1 MKERLQF
8 FFTSLFFWFALFV
21 IGRFIFLLVQVNQ
34 SFDLPWADWFRIYQH
49 GFRLDLSTLGYISFI
64 PALILLVTSSWNG
77 KTAWRFLNIYTILAI
92 LLFLGILISD
102 LVIFRAWSVHF
113 DYLPLLY
120 LGSPKEVTAN
130 FKWYYF
136 VILLAG
142 FSLLIYLLHSF
153 FNKKIASLLKKAPSG
168 GWKSALFFFILLPVL
183 FLCIRGGLG
192 TTPINA
198 SSAYFHKNVFANQAA
213 INPMWYF
220 GHSIVEGKESQNP
233 YNFYKEKD
241 YEKELE
247 LLYTS
252 NTEPVRIL
260 RQERPVIILLIMET
274 FTAKLVEPLGGPPGV
289 TPNFNRL
296 SREGILF
303 THMYANG
310 TRTDR
315 GLLSIISGFP
325 TVEPLSIL
333 KYPEKTNKLEFL
345 SRDLKGKG
353 YNNATFYY
361 GGEVDFAN
369 MTSYLMNGGFNRIV
383 SEKDFSAYHGYRS
396 NWGVPDDVVYDRLL
410 SDVNRRNDTGFYVML
425 TLSHHEPFDIPVEP
439 RFPQLGFENKFYSS
453 AYFADSCLGD
463 FIAKMKS
470 SRQWDNSLIIIVAD
484 HGSPFPEYNQYHEPA
499 KYKIPMLWLGGALK
513 KDSVVS
519 KYGSQ
524 SDIAVTLLHQLG
536 IENNNYILG
545 KDILSPSSRSFT
557 FYSFKDGMAMMSD
570 SMQFGLDFIS
580 GNMLFSSGPVTDRE
594 IYYAKALQ
602 QYIYS
607 YYLTL

>member
-1 MKERLQF
+1 M
-8 FFTSLFFWFALFV
+8 
-21 IGRFIFLLVQVNQ
+21 
-34 SFDLPWADWFRIYQH
+34 
-49 GFRLDLSTLGYISFI
+49 
-64 PALILLVTSSWNG
+64 
-77 KTAWRFLNIYTILAI
+77 
-92 LLFLGILISD
+92 
-102 LVIFRAWSVHF
+102 
-113 DYLPLLY
+113 
-120 LGSPKEVTAN
+120 
-130 FKWYYF
+130 
-136 VILLAG
+136 LAG
-142 FSLLIYLLHSF
+142 FSLLVYLLHSF
-153 FNKKIASLLKKAPSG
+153 YNKNIASLLKKAPSG
-168 GWKSALFFFILLPVL
+168 GWMSALFFLIMLPML
-183 FLCIRGGLG
+183 FWCIRGGLG
-192 TTPINA
+192 TSPINA

-213 INPMWYF
+213 INPLWYF

-233 YNFYKEKD
+233 YDFYREKD
-241 YEKELE
+241 YERELE

-252 NTEPVRIL
+252 NTEPVKIL
-260 RQERPVIILLIMET
+260 KQERPVIILLIMET

-303 THMYANG
+303 THMFANG

-325 TVEPLSIL
+325 TVEPLSML

-345 SRDLKGKG
+345 SRDLKRKG
-353 YNNATFYY
+353 YNATFYY

-383 SEKDFSAYHGYRS
+383 SEKDFSDYHGYRS
-396 NWGVPDDVVYDRLL
+396 NWGVPDNVVYDRLL
-410 SDVNRRNDTGFYVML
+410 SEMNRRNDTGFYVML

-439 RFPQLGFENKFYSS
+439 RFPQMGFENKFYSS
-453 AYFADSCLGD
+453 AYCADSCLGD

-484 HGSPFPEYNQYHEPA
+484 HGSPFPEYSQYHEPA

-536 IENNNYILG
+536 IENNDYVLG
-545 KDILSPSSRSFT
+545 KDILSPSSGSFT

-570 SMQFGLDFIS
+570 TVQFGLDFIS
-580 GNMLFSSGPVTDRE
+580 GNMLFSNGPVTDRE

-602 QYIYS
+602 QYIYN

>member
-8 FFTSLFFWFALFV
+8 FFTSLLFWFALFI
-21 IGRFIFLLVQVNQ
+21 IGRFVFLLVQVNH
-34 SFDLPWADWFRIYQH
+34 SFALSWADWLRIYQH
-49 GFRLDLSTLGYISFI
+49 GFRLDLSTLGYISFL
-64 PALILLVTSSWNG
+64 PALILLGTSSWNG
-77 KTAWRFLNIYTILAI
+77 KIAWRILNIYTIMAI
-92 LLFLGILISD
+92 LLFLGVSIAD

-120 LGSPKEVTAN
+120 LVSPKEVTAN

-136 VILLAG
+136 MVLLAG
-142 FSLLIYLLHSF
+142 FSLLFYLLYSF
-153 FNKKIASLLKKAPSG
+153 YNKKIATFLRKAPSG
-168 GWKSALFFFILLPVL
+168 GWKSALIFMILLPVL
-183 FLCIRGGLG
+183 FLAIRGGLG

-198 SSAYFHKNVFANQAA
+198 SSAYFHKNIFANQAA

-233 YNFYKEKD
+233 YDFYKEKD
-241 YEKELE
+241 YEKDLK
-247 LLYTS
+247 LLYAS
-252 NTEPVRIL
+252 DADPVRIL
-260 RQERPVIILLIMET
+260 KQERPVIILLIMET

-303 THMYANG
+303 THMFANG

-333 KYPEKTNKLEFL
+333 KYPEKTHKLEFL

-353 YNNATFYY
+353 YNATFYY
-361 GGEVDFAN
+361 GGDVDFAN
-369 MTSYLMNGGFNRIV
+369 MKSYLMNGGFHRIV
-383 SEKDFSAYHGYRS
+383 SERDFASYHGYRS
-396 NWGVPDDVVYDRLL
+396 NWGVPDHVVYDTLL
-410 SDVNRRNDTGFYVML
+410 SDVISRNDTGLYVML
-425 TLSHHEPFDIPVEP
+425 TLSHHEPFNIPGEP
-439 RFPQLGFENKFYSS
+439 HFPDGGFVNKFYSS
-453 AYFADSCLGD
+453 AYYADSCLGD
-463 FIAKMKS
+463 FIHKMKS
-470 SRQWDNSLIIIVAD
+470 SERWNDCLIVIVAD
-484 HGSPFPEYNQYHEPA
+484 HGSPFPEFSQYQDPA

-536 IENNNYILG
+536 IDNNNYVLG
-545 KDILSPSSRSFT
+545 KDILSPSSGSFT

-570 SMQFGLDFIS
+570 NVQFGLDFIS
-580 GNMLFSSGPVTDRE
+580 GNTLFSSGPVTDRE
-594 IYYAKALQ
+594 LYYAKALQ
-602 QYIYS
+602 QFIYS